1 MTVLLRVMGKPQ
13 AIVPQVRAAV
23 RELDPALPVFD
34 VQTVDA
40 VIDQS
45 VARPRFT
52 TLLLALFALI
62 GAVLGA
68 SGIYG
73 VLSYTV
79 ARRTQELG
87 IRRALG
93 ATAGRLVS
101 DIVLRGMQ
109 PVALGLVAGILGAF
123 WATRLLTTELFGIS
137 PTDPSTYV
145 LASIAVLL
153 IALAACV
160 VPARRAL
167 HISPISALRSE

>member
-1 MTVLLRVMGKPQ
+1 MIP
-13 AIVPQVRAAV
+13 AVRAAV
-23 RELDPALPVFD
+23 RELDPALPLFD

-40 VIDQS
+40 VIDTS
-45 VARPRFT
+45 LARPRFT

-62 GAVLGA
+62 GALLGA

-93 ATAGRLVS
+93 APAGRLVA
-101 DIVLRGMQ
+101 DIILRGMQ
-109 PVALGLVAGILGAF
+109 PVALGLVAGILGSF
-123 WATRLLTTELFGIS
+123 WATRLLATQLFGIS

-145 LASIAVLL
+145 LASAAVLL
-153 IALAACV
+153 VALAACAI
-160 VPARRAL
+160 PARRAL
-167 HISPISALRSE
+167 QISPISALRSE

>member
-1 MTVLLRVMGKPQ
+1 
-13 AIVPQVRAAV
+13 
-23 RELDPALPVFD
+23 
-34 VQTVDA
+34 
-40 VIDQS
+40 
-45 VARPRFT
+45 
-52 TLLLALFALI
+52 
-62 GAVLGA
+62 VLGA

-93 ATAGRLVS
+93 APAGRLVS
-101 DIVLRGMQ
+101 DIILRGMQ
-109 PVALGLVAGILGAF
+109 PVALGLIAGILGSF

-145 LASIAVLL
+145 LASGAVLL
-153 IALAACV
+153 VALAACAI
-160 VPARRAL
+160 PTRRAL